1 MASVHTDLN
10 YYTWKVSDKTYS
22 SPDPMPRFVRR
33 CRGDCRG
40 DLLGDLSAKEW
51 QHQLVIFY
59 FFYTFVKC
67 ARHQQQSYQPLFCC
81 CVWIKHDNKLQ
92 KHVAN
97 VFQYTN

>member
-22 SPDPMPRFVRR
+22 SPAPMPRFVRR

-59 FFYTFVKC
+59 FFIHLLNV
-67 ARHQQQSYQPLFCC
+67 H
-81 CVWIKHDNKLQ
+81 VINNKVIN
-92 KHVAN
+92 HYSAVA
-97 VFQYTN
+97 YGLSI